1 MLGLVI
7 NLEISILGD
16 WLHSFINKYLL
27 NTYCGPL
34 LLDSVVETQVS
45 CMWMIRSQYNRN
57 TISENTNH
65 FSVGTRKCFMEVL
78 FELNLEEQ
86 VEVHARWDS
95 GTQGGGKHIQGRRK
109 RVNNA
114 SHFTPSKTDP
124 CVSPHIPYSFTSPYL

>member
-65 FSVGTRKCFMEVL
+65 FSAGTRKCFMEVL
-78 FELNLEEQ
+78 FELNLEE
-86 VEVHARWDS
+86 
-95 GTQGGGKHIQGRRK
+95 
-109 RVNNA
+109 
-114 SHFTPSKTDP
+114 
-124 CVSPHIPYSFTSPYL
+124 